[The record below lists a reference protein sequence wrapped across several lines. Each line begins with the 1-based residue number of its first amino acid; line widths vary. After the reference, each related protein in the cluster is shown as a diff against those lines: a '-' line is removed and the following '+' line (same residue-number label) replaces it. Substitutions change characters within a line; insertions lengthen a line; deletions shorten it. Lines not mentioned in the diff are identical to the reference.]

1 MQWQSRQHTRA
12 ARCARGPFPS
22 SVDRPETQTRR
33 KSSRSGGWKRKI
45 ESPTAGHSL
54 SRKINIY
61 RAKVAAKNIAVINVV
76 RGLWVQPLSSL
87 PGPSLC
93 LTFSA
98 ISSEPRRFASPGQ
111 SHSHTLC
118 CDESRAG
125 ARCPS
130 GSYVG
135 YPQVSASTPSKS
147 QPASTTIASSP
158 VPTKASYAD
167 GHALPLASPR

>member
-93 LTFSA
+93 LMLSA

-118 CDESRAG
+118 CDKSLAAVSQG
-125 ARCPS
+125 ALAAPMLDTPK
-130 GSYVG
+130 VG
-135 YPQVSASTPSKS
+135 APHFQL
-147 QPASTTIASSP
+147 
-158 VPTKASYAD
+158 VPTSVHDYRIQPFAY
-167 GHALPLASPR
+167 